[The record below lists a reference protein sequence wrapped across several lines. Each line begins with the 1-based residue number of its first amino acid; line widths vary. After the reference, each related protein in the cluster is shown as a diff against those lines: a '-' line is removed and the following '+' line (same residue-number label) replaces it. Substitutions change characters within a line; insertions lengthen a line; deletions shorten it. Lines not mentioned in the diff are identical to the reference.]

1 MLGIL
6 FTRTLS
12 LKRRHAV
19 QEEELQYFEALMLQC
34 EQWGQP
40 QAAALFAQA
49 ALHELEKVKADQPA
63 PLAEQDQEQWIMQRH
78 RREERLWANLFVYAL
93 DAGHYAVSV

>member
-1 MLGIL
+1 M
-6 FTRTLS
+6 
-12 LKRRHAV
+12 
-19 QEEELQYFEALMLQC
+19 QEEELQYFETLMLQC

-63 PLAEQDQEQWIMQRH
+63 PPAEQDPAQWTAQRH
-78 RREERLWANLFVYAL
+78 RREDRLWANLFVYAL